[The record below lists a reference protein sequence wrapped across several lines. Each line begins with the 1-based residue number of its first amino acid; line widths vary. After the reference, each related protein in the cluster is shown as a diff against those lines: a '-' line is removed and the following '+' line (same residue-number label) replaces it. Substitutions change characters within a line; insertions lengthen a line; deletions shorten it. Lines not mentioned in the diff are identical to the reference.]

1 MKVSTCSSNS
11 TTLRIILLS
20 FVEEKYSKPSHV
32 TRVRVLRRDYPL
44 NMPYS
49 RFYPFLVP
57 YSSHLSESAAVPIF
71 MFVQALSQA
80 LVKRD
85 QTGAL
90 STIIDRAISTISTVK
105 VYNAIPY
112 ENSRAS
118 INSFN
123 NLKSA
128 ANKLNMV
135 RVFTSG
141 LAQFLIVMAMFVQ
154 GFWFGAKLVR

>member
-1 MKVSTCSSNS
+1 
-11 TTLRIILLS
+11 
-20 FVEEKYSKPSHV
+20 
-32 TRVRVLRRDYPL
+32 
-44 NMPYS
+44 MPYS

-57 YSSHLSESAAVPIF
+57 YSSHLSESAAVPIL

-154 GFWFGAKLVR
+154 VFWFGAKLVR